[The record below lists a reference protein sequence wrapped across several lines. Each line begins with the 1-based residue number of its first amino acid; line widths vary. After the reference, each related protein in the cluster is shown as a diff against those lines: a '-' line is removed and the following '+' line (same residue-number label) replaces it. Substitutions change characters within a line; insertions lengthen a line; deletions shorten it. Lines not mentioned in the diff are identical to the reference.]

1 MIVKHL
7 DQLIGTPADV
17 DTEQWASRRFI
28 LASDKLGYSVTDTLI
43 KEGAELEMEYR
54 NHIETVYCFEG
65 EGEIEELDSG
75 VVHQIGPGVMY
86 ALNLNDR
93 HELRAT
99 SRLRLVCVFNPPC
112 TGRETHDETGA
123 YPLLTEEG
131 EAPGTEH
138 PEVPA

>member
-7 DQLIGTPADV
+7 DQLIGTAADV

-65 EGEIEELDSG
+65 EGEIEDLATG
-75 VVHQIGPGVMY
+75 TVHPIRPGTLY
-86 ALNLNDR
+86 ALNLHDR
-93 HELRAT
+93 HILRANKG
-99 SRLRLVCVFNPPC
+99 SHMRMVCVFNPPL
-112 TGRETHDETGA
+112 TGAEVHDETGA
-123 YPLLTEEG
+123 YA
-131 EAPGTEH
+131 APGAMLAT
-138 PEVPA
+138 AG